1 MPIGW
6 IRDPRLVKNRAFLI
20 AAVFAIAIFVLVFR
34 IRDNKKPPSHPV
46 ELPHEEGALR
56 GKPSHASCHAVWFGE
71 KVASK
76 CVVVCAHQLD
86 PHRRTSP
93 IRYPAHNSFL
103 TESAVRPPIRP

>member
-34 IRDNKKPPSHPV
+34 IRDNKNLQVIQSSCLTK
-46 ELPHEEGALR
+46 R
-56 GKPSHASCHAVWFGE
+56 GLFAASLAMHRATLCWFGE

>member
-34 IRDNKKPPSHPV
+34 IRDNKKPPSQPV
-46 ELPHEEGALR
+46 DSPREVGSLHFVKRGLFNSEEGALR
-56 GKPSHASCHAVWFGE
+56 GKPSHASCQAVWFGE

-76 CVVVCAHQLD
+76 CVVVCAH
-86 PHRRTSP
+86 H
-93 IRYPAHNSFL
+93 
-103 TESAVRPPIRP
+103 EG